1 MVNVPEDCML
11 NGLYQ
16 KRSMKMT
23 QSLKWVFRLIFIVVG
38 FELVIVSST
47 IAGCFLTDKC
57 DKEDTQAIKDTMNGL
72 ATKAFALYAA
82 EKAGQVANEKK
93 NICPKCGEE

>member
-1 MVNVPEDCML
+1 M
-11 NGLYQ
+11 
-16 KRSMKMT
+16 S

-47 IAGCFLTDKC
+47 IAGCFATDKC

-82 EKAGQVANEKK
+82 EKAGQVNELNKK
-93 NICPKCGEE
+93 NVCPKCGE

>member
-1 MVNVPEDCML
+1 
-11 NGLYQ
+11 
-16 KRSMKMT
+16 MT

-38 FELVIVSST
+38 FELAIVSST

-57 DKEDTQAIKDTMNGL
+57 TQETRDGIERTMSGI

-82 EKAGQVANEKK
+82 EKAGQANEKK
-93 NICPKCGEE
+93 KEVCPKCGE

>member
-1 MVNVPEDCML
+1 
-11 NGLYQ
+11 
-16 KRSMKMT
+16 MT

-38 FELVIVSST
+38 FELAIVSST
-47 IAGCFLTDKC
+47 IAGCFITDKC
-57 DKEDTQAIKDTMNGL
+57 TQETRDGIERTMSGI

-93 NICPKCGEE
+93 KEVCPKCGE